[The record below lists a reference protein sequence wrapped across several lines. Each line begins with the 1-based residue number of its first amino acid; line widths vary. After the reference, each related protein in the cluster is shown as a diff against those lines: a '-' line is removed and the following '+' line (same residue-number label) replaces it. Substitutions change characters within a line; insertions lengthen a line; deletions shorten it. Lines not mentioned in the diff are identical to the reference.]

1 MTHNPWRSLA
11 AIVTGIVAATN
22 GASLGHIGQPV
33 AIIVSGLVVAVD
45 AIAEALKG
53 RAAIKTD
60 TDPVLTA
67 LHDLAGKVANVTA
80 PKAQTDQ
87 HVTVLPP
94 TAS

>member
-45 AIAEALKG
+45 AIAEAMKG
-53 RAAIKTD
+53 RAVAK

>member
-22 GASLGHIGQPV
+22 GGSLGHIGQPV

-45 AIAEALKG
+45 AIAEAIKG
-53 RAAIKTD
+53 KAAIK

-67 LHDLAGKVANVTA
+67 LHDLAGKVASITA
-80 PKAQTDQ
+80 PK
-87 HVTVLPP
+87 VTSNQVDK
-94 TAS
+94 

>member
-11 AIVTGIVAATN
+11 ATVTGIVAATN

-45 AIAEALKG
+45 TIADAIKG
-53 RAAIKTD
+53 RAAVR

>member
-45 AIAEALKG
+45 AIAEAMKG
-53 RAAIKTD
+53 HAAIKD
-60 TDPVLTA
+60 RYILTT
-67 LHDLAGKVANVTA
+67 LHELADKVANVTA
-80 PKAQTDQ
+80 PK
-87 HVTVLPP
+87 VTSQVDK
-94 TAS
+94 

>member
-11 AIVTGIVAATN
+11 ATVTGIVAATN

-45 AIAEALKG
+45 AIAEAMKG
-53 RAAIKTD
+53 RAAIK

>member
-45 AIAEALKG
+45 AIAEAMKG
-53 RAAIKTD
+53 KAAIK

-80 PKAQTDQ
+80 PK
-87 HVTVLPP
+87 VTSQVDK
-94 TAS
+94 

>member
-11 AIVTGIVAATN
+11 ATVTGIVAATN

-45 AIAEALKG
+45 AIAEAIKG
-53 RAAIKTD
+53 RAAIK